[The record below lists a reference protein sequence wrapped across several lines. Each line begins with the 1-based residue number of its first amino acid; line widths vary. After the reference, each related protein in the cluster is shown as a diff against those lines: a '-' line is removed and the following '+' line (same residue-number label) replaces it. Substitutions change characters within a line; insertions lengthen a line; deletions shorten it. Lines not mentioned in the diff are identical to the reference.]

1 MILKQ
6 YFLDCLA
13 HASYLV
19 GDEKAGIAAV
29 VDPRRDVDEYLA
41 DAAEAGLAI
50 KHVILTHFHA
60 DFVASHLYF
69 RNEFGATIHIG
80 AQGTAEYEFAPVH
93 DGDTLQLGDVR
104 LDFLE
109 TPGHTPESISTVVT
123 DTAASETPHAVLTG
137 DTLFIGDVGRPDL
150 VASEGVDANTL
161 ATALYDSLHNKLLPL
176 PDDTIVYPAHGAG
189 SLCGRNMSTDTF
201 STMGTQRAYNYALQD
216 MTREEFVA
224 MVTKDQPPA
233 PSYFGWDAQLNRR
246 EEPFGGRTVELE
258 RLSFEEF
265 LKRAQEGSQ
274 VLDARDPVDFA
285 ARHMRGAI
293 NVGIDGS
300 FAQWAGS
307 VLDLQKPI
315 VLIVY
320 PGGEAEIV
328 TRLARVG
335 IDTVT
340 GFLSSGMQPFEAR
353 PDLLEST
360 ERVTARNL
368 DELLAAP
375 NPPVV
380 VDVRGPFEWQ
390 AGHIAGSINVPLQ
403 ELQTRLDE
411 IPKDRPFALQ
421 CLAGY
426 RSSVAASILLKEGI
440 TNFIEL
446 TGGIEAWEASKL
458 PTLAGAPS
466 DL

>member
-1 MILKQ
+1 MLLKQ
-6 YFLDCLA
+6 YYLDCLA

-29 VDPRRDVDEYLA
+29 VDPRRDIDEYLE
-41 DAAEAGLAI
+41 DAAKAGLAI

-60 DFVASHLYF
+60 DFVSSHLNF
-69 RNEFGATIHIG
+69 RDDYGATIHIG
-80 AQGTAEYEFAPVH
+80 AQGSAEYEFSPVH
-93 DGDTLQLGDVR
+93 DGDTLDLGDVH
-104 LDFLE
+104 LEFLE

-123 DTAASETPHAVLTG
+123 DTATSDKPYAVFTG

-150 VASEGVDANTL
+150 VASEGFDAKTL
-161 ATALYDSLHNKLLPL
+161 ATALYDSLHEKLLPL

-201 STMGTQRAYNYALQD
+201 STIGVQRAYNYALQD
-216 MTREEFVA
+216 MTRDEFVA
-224 MVTKDQPPA
+224 MITKDQPPV

-246 EEPFGGRTVELE
+246 ELPFGGRTVELE
-258 RLSFEEF
+258 RLSFDEF
-265 LKRAQEGSQ
+265 LKRADDGSQ
-274 VLDARDPVDFA
+274 ILDARDPVDFA

-293 NVGIDGS
+293 NVGLDGS
-300 FAQWAGS
+300 FAQWAGA
-307 VLDLQKPI
+307 VLDFHTPI
-315 VLIVY
+315 ILIIY

-335 IDTVT
+335 IDNIT

-353 PDLLEST
+353 PDLLERT
-360 ERVTARNL
+360 ERITAKNL
-368 DELLAAP
+368 DELLAEP
-375 NPPVV
+375 NPPVI

-390 AGHIAGSINVPLQ
+390 AGHIEGSINLPLQ
-403 ELQTRLDE
+403 QLQDRLNE
-411 IPKDRPFALQ
+411 IPNRPFALQ

-426 RSSVAASILLKEGI
+426 RSSVAASILQRKGI
-440 TNFIEL
+440 TDFIEL

-458 PTLAGAPS
+458 PTVTEPAT
-466 DL
+466 